1 MFMMP
6 GLKTAGGLIVAACL
20 LYACQP
26 YHSDQLVGTWRG
38 ALILEEGDTVLVDP
52 AEISLQFRP
61 DDRYLFKS
69 TLNYKEAGTY
79 YLDAQYLFTLDTLNK
94 ASTEK
99 AVEIVSLTPDSLH
112 LKMMDNGRER
122 LLKLYKE

>member
-1 MFMMP
+1 
-6 GLKTAGGLIVAACL
+6 
-20 LYACQP
+20 
-26 YHSDQLVGTWRG
+26 